1 MEQLSPP
8 TPRLKRP
15 GGRAGAARLARSGA
29 VVFSAS
35 GIDMIAQL
43 LRNAIFGRLLSV
55 ADFGIIATF
64 SILLTLMDA
73 AVSNGLSQMA
83 VQARDADDPKLQGS
97 LHAIQLVLGAITA
110 LLLLAIAW
118 PYSYAIGTPGLGWA
132 YASLALVP
140 LIRGLAHLDSLRL
153 QRQGRYLPSMLR
165 QTVPPIVALITI
177 WPAYL
182 LFGDFRLALLTIY
195 AQQLALLLATHLG
208 ARQPYRLRYDRENFR
223 RAFAFGWPLMAN
235 ALLLY
240 VVFNG
245 DRIIVSNRFGL
256 QTLGWFS
263 AGVMLTMLP
272 MNFVAK
278 SFQSLL
284 LPVLARHQDDPPRLQ
299 RLYEQTASLLAIV
312 AAGFVI
318 GTALAGREVITFV
331 FGHKFEPALPYLLLL
346 ALMQGLRLIR
356 AASALAALSRAETKN
371 PLIAN
376 LVRGLFIAL
385 SLALAVLTRDI
396 YLMLAAGIAGEVAAG
411 IVAAWQAER
420 MLRLAARHAVLVT
433 LVTALLGGAVV
444 LVALDGWSPW
454 IVMPALLLFLW
465 VVRDV
470 LFHARDL
477 LKG

>member
-1 MEQLSPP
+1 MSESG
-8 TPRLKRP
+8 KRS
-15 GGRAGAARLARSGA
+15 AALRLAWSGA
-29 VVFSAS
+29 IVFSAS
-35 GIDMIAQL
+35 GIDMLAQL
-43 LRNAIFGRLLSV
+43 LRNAIFARLLSV
-55 ADFGIIATF
+55 PDFGIVATF

-73 AVSNGLSQMA
+73 ALSSGVDQMA

-140 LIRGLAHLDSLRL
+140 LIRGLGHLDSLRL

-263 AGVMLTMLP
+263 AGVMLTLLP
-272 MNFVAK
+272 INFVAK

-284 LPVLARHQDDPPRLQ
+284 LPVLARHQDDLPRLQ
-299 RLYEQTASLLAIV
+299 RLYDQMVSLFAIV

-356 AASALAALSRAETKN
+356 IAASLAAMSRAETKN

-376 LVRGLFIAL
+376 IYRVLFVAL
-385 SLALAVLTRDI
+385 SLAVAVVTNSI
-396 YLMLAAGIAGEVAAG
+396 YAMLAAGIAGEVVAGVAAAG
-411 IVAAWQAER
+411 QASR
-420 MLRLAARHAVLVT
+420 SSGFAVRHSIMTTLAMAV
-433 LVTALLGGAVV
+433 LGGAVAAIS
-444 LVALDGWSPW
+444 LMGWPLW
-454 IVMPALLLFLW
+454 IALLPCAFFAW
-465 VVRDV
+465 VVRDLV
-470 LFHARDL
+470 MNARGL
-477 LKG
+477 LN